1 MSRMARIA
9 LAVLLALGGVSCG
22 APSFVERI
30 TIVNPNEY
38 DVLAEVSDGSSGW
51 LHLGTTIER
60 ESEEMIEQ
68 VADMGERW
76 VFRFRFRDLEQ
87 EQVTLSRA
95 ALSSAGWRVEVP
107 ESLAERLRTRGEPPS
122 FSGG

>member
-1 MSRMARIA
+1 MSRIARIA
-9 LAVLLALGGVSCG
+9 LAVLLALVGISCG
-22 APSFVERI
+22 DPTFVDRI
-30 TIVNPNEY
+30 TIENPYEY

-51 LHLGTTIER
+51 LHLGTLER

-76 VFRFRFRDLEQ
+76 VFRFGFRDLEL
-87 EQVTLSRA
+87 ELVTLSRA

-107 ESLAERLRTRGEPPS
+107 EALAERLRTRGEPPS
-122 FSGG
+122 FSGF